1 MLSYCNVADLIHT
14 LGRIHS
20 YRVSRRVF
28 PLFYHQQKT
37 GQEIPEELDSEESLD
52 RFPFII
58 FLFIFRHRFK
68 NGFWN
73 EGRKRKPLV
82 AMLDPWVT
90 FTLKTASFIN
100 QSKQPLLDRCRHCL
114 LSTRAQSCKK
124 SDSRST
130 QMNLLIVSLSSF
142 VSSPFAS
149 VSKMDKT
156 YYDQ

>member
-1 MLSYCNVADLIHT
+1 MLSYCNVAGLIHT

-73 EGRKRKPLV
+73 EEAERERKPFV
-82 AMLDPWVT
+82 VMLDPRVT
-90 FTLKTASFIN
+90 FALNCIMPTYMCTVPADRSYPTHSSIN
-100 QSKQPLLDRCRHCL
+100 H
-114 LSTRAQSCKK
+114 
-124 SDSRST
+124 
-130 QMNLLIVSLSSF
+130 NNLSSCTAAVIAF
-142 VSSPFAS
+142 
-149 VSKMDKT
+149 
-156 YYDQ
+156 